1 MNVLKFHINGNPND
15 VLEFEVKTVVNAG
28 YTGRD
33 QAAVQAH
40 IDELKEK
47 GIPAPEET
55 PVYFPVFQ
63 EGVLQKEAFDV
74 LHEDDNT
81 GEAEY
86 ALLYANGE
94 IFVAAGN
101 DHTDRKLEE
110 VDIPKAKQVY
120 PNFISKDVWRLAD
133 VKDHWDQIV
142 IRSWIRQDGSK
153 VLFQEGNLSALM
165 GPEEL
170 MERMA
175 EVIKVESTDGLMVFS
190 GTIASIF
197 SIDYSPY
204 FEVELDDTV
213 TGRKLNLFTEF
224 SPVTSW
230 FRKKV

>member
-63 EGVLQKEAFDV
+63 EGVLQKERFDV

-94 IFVAAGN
+94 VFVAAGN

-142 IRSWIRQDGSK
+142 IRSWIRQDGRK

-224 SPVTSW
+224 SPIRSW
-230 FRKKV
+230 FLKKV

>member
-63 EGVLQKEAFDV
+63 EGVLQKERFDV

-94 IFVAAGN
+94 VFVAAGN

-142 IRSWIRQDGSK
+142 IRSWIKQDGRK

-170 MERMA
+170 MERME

-224 SPVTSW
+224 SPIRSW
-230 FRKKV
+230 FLKKV

>member
-1 MNVLKFHINGNPND
+1 MNVMKFHINGNPND

-63 EGVLQKEAFDV
+63 EGVLQKETFDV

-86 ALLYANGE
+86 ALIYAGGE

-133 VKDHWDQIV
+133 VKDHWDKIV
-142 IRSWIRQDGSK
+142 IRSWIRQDGKK

-165 GPEEL
+165 GPDEL
-170 MERMA
+170 MKRMDD
-175 EVIKVESTDGLMVFS
+175 VIDIESTDGLMVFS

-197 SIDYSPY
+197 GIDYSPY

-213 TGRKLNLFTEF
+213 TGKKLGLFTEF
-224 SPVTSW
+224 KPITSW
-230 FRKKV
+230 FKKKV

>member
-1 MNVLKFHINGNPND
+1 MNVLTFYINGDPAKSFD
-15 VLEFEVKTVVNAG
+15 FEVKKVVNAG

-55 PVYFPVFQ
+55 PVYFPVFE
-63 EGVLQKEAFDV
+63 EGVLQKETFEV
-74 LHEDDNT
+74 LHENDNT

-86 ALLYANGE
+86 ALIYAEGK
-94 IFVAAGN
+94 IFVAAAN

-120 PNFISKDVWRLAD
+120 PNFISRDVWPLED

-142 IRSWIRQDGSK
+142 MRSWIKKDGK
-153 VLFQEGNLSALM
+153 KILFQEGSLAGLM

-170 MERMA
+170 MER
-175 EVIKVESTDGLMVFS
+175 IKDVVDLKDTQGLMVFS
-190 GTIASIF
+190 GTMASIF

-204 FEVELDDTV
+204 FEVELEDTA
-213 TGRKLNLFTEF
+213 TKRTISMFTQF
-224 SPVTSW
+224 NPISSW
-230 FRKKV
+230 FRKKI

>member
-63 EGVLQKEAFDV
+63 EGVLQKERFDV

-94 IFVAAGN
+94 VFVAAGN

-142 IRSWIRQDGSK
+142 IRSWIKQDGRK

-170 MERMA
+170 MERME

-213 TGRKLNLFTEF
+213 TDRKLNLFTEF
-224 SPVTSW
+224 SPIRSW
-230 FRKKV
+230 FLKKV